1 MSIGTP
7 EPALLHS
14 NFDGQRAGTFFV
26 FRDGSTGSPGATFG
40 IPASN
45 EAQGRTQKALPIGF
59 PFASLCWMQ
68 RCDRCVQS
76 AFFLQLLPSPA
87 VRGSRGSF
95 FVVRGSGNPV
105 RRSAASRRCIRSASA

>member
-14 NFDGQRAGTFFV
+14 YFAGQRGGGFFP
-26 FRDGSTGSPGATFG
+26 FRLTSTGAPGAAFG
-40 IPASN
+40 MPASN
-45 EAQGRTQKALPIGF
+45 DAQGRTQNARLSGF
-59 PFASLCWMQ
+59 PFASLCWTQ
-68 RCDRCVQS
+68 RCEPCLQS

-95 FVVRGSGNPV
+95 
-105 RRSAASRRCIRSASA
+105 